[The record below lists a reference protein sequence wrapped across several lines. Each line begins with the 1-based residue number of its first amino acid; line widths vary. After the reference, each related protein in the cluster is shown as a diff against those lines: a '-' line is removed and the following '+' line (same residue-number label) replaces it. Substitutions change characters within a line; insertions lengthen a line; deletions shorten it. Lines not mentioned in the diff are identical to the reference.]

1 MTHTNLNCSNLY
13 TNMSRQR
20 ALDQIAEAQRMM
32 QQEALSTPP
41 APTAPRPAPACMQ
54 ACAANVIPEETAV
67 YAVTGAIGG
76 ALAMVPTGAPPL
88 ILSGALGGAILGAS
102 GTIGVQAVQAE
113 RCMKKCESDA
123 MKEAAMNR
131 DPWFEQNY
139 KLIKDDGL
147 PHEYSVKSP
156 IPGTIY
162 VPRDPSRRPSLL
174 TSAPAQSSH
183 VPPPQASHIPRGY
196 IPRNTPAHMH
206 GDAGRDRFLRG
217 SWR

>member
-1 MTHTNLNCSNLY
+1 
-13 TNMSRQR
+13 MSRQR
-20 ALDQIAEAQRMM
+20 ALDLVSEAQRMM

-41 APTAPRPAPACMQ
+41 APTAPRPATQCMQ
-54 ACAANVIPEETAV
+54 ACASNVIPEETAV

-76 ALAMVPTGAPPL
+76 ALAMIPTGAPPL

-123 MKEAAMNR
+123 MKEAAMNK

-162 VPRDPSRRPSLL
+162 VPKDPSRRPSLL
-174 TSAPAQSSH
+174 SSAPVQSSY
-183 VPPPQASHIPRGY
+183 VPPHRTGY
-196 IPRNTPAHMH
+196 VPRNNPAHMY
-206 GDAGRDRFLRG
+206 GEAGRDRFLRG